1 MNVDEFLDGESLT
14 GRQAAI
20 IFFSFLA
27 IIVLSGIA
35 LVLLRGL
42 FWVPARRSSAS
53 VLRSRGSARTAS
65 RVRGT
70 EGRAPPWWR

>member
-42 FWVPARRSSAS
+42 F
-53 VLRSRGSARTAS
+53 
-65 RVRGT
+65 
-70 EGRAPPWWR
+70 